1 MLPTAIVNE
10 IDALV
15 RAGTLSNRKIA
26 MRLGVSRGVVNAIA
40 SGKRQL
46 HGGDSDAALLPLGA
60 TRPAVRCPYCGYRV
74 YMPCLVCR
82 TREHKRS
89 QRLWALLAQVNRRCA
104 ESTHRRAG

>member
-15 RAGTLSNRKIA
+15 RTGILSNRRIA

-40 SGKRQL
+40 KGERRL
-46 HGGDSDAALLPLGA
+46 HGAEPDTALLPLGA
-60 TRPAVRCPYCGYRV
+60 SRPAVRCPYCGYRV

-82 TREHKRS
+82 TREHQRS
-89 QRLWALLAQVNRRCA
+89 KRLWALLAQVNRRCA
-104 ESTHRRAG
+104 ESNHRRAG